1 MPRLTCHGLFL
12 APWGS
17 DLRLVLLP
25 SSQLESSSLHRE
37 AGTWASCPWRQDLD
51 AAVKGEGPGLLSP
64 LLTGTDCHTRR
75 THTGLTATAVT
86 PAFLCRPSWGVGQR
100 PGHASLA
107 WGGGD
112 PPPHRVSSA
121 LNRSAVTKGSLWP
134 WRWPRT
140 LIPTFQTNCS
150 KVSLRAATRWK
161 QGGTELHPGM

>member
-25 SSQLESSSLHRE
+25 SSQLESSSLHGE
-37 AGTWASCPWRQDLD
+37 AGTWASCSWRRGLD
-51 AAVKGEGPGLLSP
+51 AAMKGEGPGLLSP

-75 THTGLTATAVT
+75 TRTGLTATAVT

-112 PPPHRVSSA
+112 PPSPPGLLSVEQVCSVKGVTLA
-121 LNRSAVTKGSLWP
+121 LALAPNSNSHLP
-134 WRWPRT
+134 
-140 LIPTFQTNCS
+140 N
-150 KVSLRAATRWK
+150 
-161 QGGTELHPGM
+161 